1 MHYMNGYH
9 QSLGEITICLGNN
22 HAGSGKTFG
31 FMMALQRGHTSRIRG
46 SAFPNTYHHE
56 YYSGTRKAVT
66 VLGTAHFAKPC
77 EHGGS
82 SDVLRLLP
90 YPIHYIMKRKRANH
104 GLEDQ
109 ENLPSPTPKR
119 TRSEQKTQ
127 QSAHLEESVHTDP
140 ATPTKKV
147 RGRPPGSKNKSKDGS
162 EHKEPPAAL
171 LTPTHKIKGKRL
183 FSTPTKSNIDVTAN
197 GSLPI
202 VRNADRSA
210 RRKSARTLIERTI
223 TGGLDDEDDHD
234 DEGTLARQIWEED
247 NLSDGDPI
255 VELDD
260 APEVDPDAPVT
271 PSKRGSG
278 RPKGARRKRSP
289 TPPQNLPPH
298 EQYFFQNR
306 AGGVKTSN
314 NTLSS
319 LSLLSHDEYFTQ
331 FKNHVDPH
339 EPERAF
345 LQDLHIRSFGQ
356 WRFELA
362 EDFNICLYGWGS
374 KRHLINKFAEWLYAQ
389 SPANPPHIIIVNGYV
404 PNVNARTILT
414 TVATTL
420 MGEDTPA
427 KLGAQPTEVLDII
440 LRHLSE
446 SPPSQT
452 LIVIIHSLDAYPLRR
467 GATQSLLARLASH
480 PSISLLTSCDTP
492 NFPLLW
498 DNSLREQYNFLFHDC
513 TTFAPYEAEISV
525 VDDVHE
531 LLGRSGR
538 RVGGKD
544 GVGFVLKSLPENARN
559 LYRVLISEQLT
570 AMDDGVGIQGTGDQD
585 GDEEDAHKSAE
596 GSDLGVE
603 YKYLY
608 QKAVEEFICSS
619 EMNFRTL
626 LKEFHDHQMITSKKD
641 VLGTELLSVPFRRE
655 ELELILEDLMG

>member
-1 MHYMNGYH
+1 
-9 QSLGEITICLGNN
+9 
-22 HAGSGKTFG
+22 
-31 FMMALQRGHTSRIRG
+31 
-46 SAFPNTYHHE
+46 
-56 YYSGTRKAVT
+56 
-66 VLGTAHFAKPC
+66 
-77 EHGGS
+77 
-82 SDVLRLLP
+82 
-90 YPIHYIMKRKRANH
+90 MKRKRAHN
-104 GLEDQ
+104 GLEG
-109 ENLPSPTPKR
+109 ENLSSPTPKR
-119 TRSEQKTQ
+119 TRSEQKHEQ
-127 QSAHLEESVHTDP
+127 NVHLQAATSTDP
-140 ATPTKKV
+140 VTPSKNA
-147 RGRPPGSKNKSKDGS
+147 RGRPPGSKNKSKGGTAQPES
-162 EHKEPPAAL
+162 PVAVSS
-171 LTPTHKIKGKRL
+171 PTDKIKGKRL
-183 FSTPTKSNIDVTAN
+183 FSTPTKLHN
-197 GSLPI
+197 GATLNGIKPI

-223 TGGLDDEDDHD
+223 TGSLDDEDGLDNED
-234 DEGTLARQIWEED
+234 NLAREIWEED
-247 NLSDGDPI
+247 NPSDGDLI
-255 VELDD
+255 AELDE
-260 APEVDPDAPVT
+260 APEIDPNAPIT

-278 RPKGARRKRSP
+278 RPNRTRRKRSP

-306 AGGVKTSN
+306 AGGIKTSN

-319 LSLLSHDEYFTQ
+319 LSLLSHEEYFTHI
-331 FKNHVDPH
+331 KNYIDPH

-345 LQDLHIRSFGQ
+345 LQDLHTRSFGQ

-362 EDFNICLYGWGS
+362 ENFNICLYGWGS

-389 SPANPPHIIIVNGYV
+389 TPEKPAQIIIVNGYV
-404 PNVNARTILT
+404 PNLMARTIFS

-420 MGEDTPA
+420 LGPDTFS
-427 KLGAQPTEVLDII
+427 KIGAQPTEILDFI

-446 SPPSQT
+446 SPPSQN

-467 GATQSLLARLASH
+467 SATQSLLARLCAD
-480 PSISLLTSCDTP
+480 PRISLLASCDTP

-498 DNSLREQYNFLFHDC
+498 DSSLREQYNFLFHDC

-538 RVGGKD
+538 RVGGKE

-570 AMDDGVGIQGTGDQD
+570 AMDDGVGIQGTGDD
-585 GDEEDAHKSAE
+585 NGEDKEDYKGGE
-596 GSDLGVE
+596 GSGDAGVE

-655 ELELILEDLMG
+655 ELEVILEDLMG